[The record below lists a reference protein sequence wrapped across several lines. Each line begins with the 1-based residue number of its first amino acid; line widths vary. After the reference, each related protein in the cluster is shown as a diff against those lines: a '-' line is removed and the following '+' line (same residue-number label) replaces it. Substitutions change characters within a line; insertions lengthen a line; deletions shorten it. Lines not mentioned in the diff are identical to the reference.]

1 VKQAINDRNR
11 LKSQEG
17 LINMSKLIKLFLL
30 LLIANNVN
38 ADIVNNKW
46 SVTGFNEFEVSEFSS
61 LITTTTYR
69 DNLNKLH
76 FVNTYKM
83 KNPDRRWFA
92 PYIRCISDSGCFALH
107 ASENLRK

>member
-1 VKQAINDRNR
+1 
-11 LKSQEG
+11 
-17 LINMSKLIKLFLL
+17 MSKLIKLFLL
-30 LLIANNVN
+30 LLISNNVN

-46 SVTGFNEFEVSEFSS
+46 SITGFNEFEVSEFSN

-69 DNLNKLH
+69 DDLNKLR

-83 KNPDRRWFA
+83 KQADRRAWA